1 MGLAEKPFDEAFLA
15 AIECPVAVELTG
27 FDRLLG

>member
-1 MGLAEKPFDEAFLA
+1 MGLAEKPYDAPFFA
-15 AIECPVAVELTG
+15 AIDCPVAVELTG